1 MNFFVETKNYFMKKI
16 IISIL
21 VLVTSNYC
29 CYSKVDSLAVENNLK
44 IDSPKIIQNFMEN
57 DRPNLTFNKEYYKQ
71 KSVSFNNTGNTL
83 LITGSSLI
91 LGGLIIASDK
101 NIDVGKAVTAL
112 GLMFF
117 GTLTDLISIPFFI
130 SSNHNAKLAK
140 ALP

>member
-1 MNFFVETKNYFMKKI
+1 MK
-16 IISIL
+16 
-21 VLVTSNYC
+21 
-29 CYSKVDSLAVENNLK
+29 DSFK
-44 IDSPKIIQNFMEN
+44 IDTVKRIENFMEAHN
-57 DRPNLTFNKEYYKQ
+57 PSITFNKAYYQ
-71 KSVSFNNTGNTL
+71 KRGVSFKNTGNTL
-83 LITGSSLI
+83 LITGGSLI

-101 NIDVGKAVTAL
+101 SIDIGKAVTAL